1 MDFMT
6 EDGIVY
12 NENDVYC
19 VECGDIY
26 APTVAYCDSTLRC
39 VEADLVSVDR
49 LFA

>member
-1 MDFMT
+1 MDFIT

-12 NENDVYC
+12 NEEDVYC

-26 APTVAYCDSTLRC
+26 APTVAYCDNTLRC